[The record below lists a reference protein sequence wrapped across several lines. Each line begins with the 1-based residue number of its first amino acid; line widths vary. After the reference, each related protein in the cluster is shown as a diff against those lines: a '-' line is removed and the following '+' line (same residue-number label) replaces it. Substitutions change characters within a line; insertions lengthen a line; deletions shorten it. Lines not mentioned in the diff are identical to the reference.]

1 MNDEAR
7 GFRREYEV
15 RRPIQ
20 QNRNTRNNMRGRENI
35 VQFPERYTAKKG
47 TARRAKERK
56 KKTRLKLKVASLILA
71 AGIGLGG
78 ITVTGSLNKEPEPT
92 VTQMQEMGVSEE
104 NLGLE
109 QDTLEMMERYDEY
122 FADFNPKTA
131 NLTDNDVIEM
141 IEDIRTLNFNVIK
154 DKMADL
160 RGVERED
167 VKLYYS
173 FDKGDGNYY
182 AIVKIN
188 EDQYGKREAYNN
200 DYGVLF
206 GLGKEDTI
214 PREIVNLIVQT
225 GSYESIVNDLKAD
238 YITKVNAI
246 KELEKLYRKI
256 SDIAVKDFSMDD
268 KGNIELTDYET
279 RENETDK
286 NKTAEKD
293 EEEI

>member
-7 GFRREYEV
+7 EFRREYEV

-20 QNRNTRNNMRGRENI
+20 QNRNNMRGRENI

-131 NLTDNDVIEM
+131 NLTDNAVIEM

-238 YITKVNAI
+238 HITKVNAI

-279 RENETDK
+279 RENEIDK

>member
-279 RENETDK
+279 RENEIDK

>member
-238 YITKVNAI
+238 HITKVNAI

-279 RENETDK
+279 RENEIDK

>member
-7 GFRREYEV
+7 EFRREYEV
-15 RRPIQ
+15 RRAIQ
-20 QNRNTRNNMRGRENI
+20 QNRNNMRGRENI

-188 EDQYGKREAYNN
+188 EDQYGKRETYNN
-200 DYGVLF
+200 DYGVLL

-238 YITKVNAI
+238 HITKVNAI

-279 RENETDK
+279 RENEIDK

>member
-7 GFRREYEV
+7 EFRREYEV
-15 RRPIQ
+15 RRAIQ
-20 QNRNTRNNMRGRENI
+20 QNRNNMRGRENI

-92 VTQMQEMGVSEE
+92 ITQIQEMGVSEE

-131 NLTDNDVIEM
+131 NLTDNAVIEM

-188 EDQYGKREAYNN
+188 EDQYGKRETYNN

>member
-214 PREIVNLIVQT
+214 PRKIVNLIVQT

-238 YITKVNAI
+238 HITKVNAI

-279 RENETDK
+279 RENEIDK

>member
-7 GFRREYEV
+7 RFRKEYEV

-20 QNRNTRNNMRGRENI
+20 QNRNARKNVQGRDNI
-35 VQFPERYTAKKG
+35 VQFQERYTAKKG

-56 KKTRLKLKVASLILA
+56 KKPRLNLKIASLILA

-92 VTQMQEMGVSEE
+92 VTQMQEMGVSEAD
-104 NLGLE
+104 LGLE

-122 FADFNPKTA
+122 FENFDPKTT

-160 RGVERED
+160 RGVERGD
-167 VKLYYS
+167 VKLYYN
-173 FDKGDGNYY
+173 FNKGDGGYY
-182 AIVKIN
+182 TAVKIN
-188 EDQYGKREAYNN
+188 EDQYSKREIYNN

-214 PREIVNLIVQT
+214 PQEIADLIVQI
-225 GSYESIVNDLKAD
+225 GSYESIVDDLKAD
-238 YITKVNAI
+238 HITKANAI
-246 KELEKLYRKI
+246 RELEKLYRKI

-268 KGNIELTDYET
+268 KGNVELTDYEAK
-279 RENETDK
+279 ENK
-286 NKTAEKD
+286 NEKD
-293 EEEI
+293 KTTEKEGEEI

>member
-131 NLTDNDVIEM
+131 NLTDNAVIEM

-238 YITKVNAI
+238 HITKVNAI

-279 RENETDK
+279 RENEIDK